1 MKAFS
6 LILILFSCLL
16 SAEIRHQYTLP
27 NNTDELGQLYIN
39 SNQDL
44 NLSTLPKIEG
54 LIWGSPS
61 VSSNTSIING
71 RRSHSSSV
79 RINFKALKPGDFTIP
94 AFKISGH
101 EVPAIDFKVQ
111 ASPYDDAYFIKTKI
125 EHEGD
130 SLYPGQFFRLKV
142 DIYLDQQYAIQGD
155 FPIPELT
162 SEGLKFRS
170 FANRSSQN
178 KHIEDY
184 QQTETQFNG
193 KTYHLISFNYVV
205 SALINGEYLV
215 STDHNLRIIK
225 RSGTP
230 GINRPITLQRQV
242 SFPKIKIKTLPPAP
256 ADAINT
262 SLVGDWS
269 LTTEMDKKESK
280 VGIPFTLSFSFKA
293 KDGDPE
299 RFNIDQQ
306 NFKYFRLLSE
316 NREIE
321 DDSLDSL
328 AATKIFVLAALGS
341 DVKLPEMKFAIFDP
355 IKESY
360 RILKAQFPTIKF
372 SGEKFKEVKASPR
385 PIRKNSDEQ
394 KHELNI
400 LVNTR
405 LPLITNL
412 HPLLF
417 VLASLLPLALFLK
430 TYTHMQLSPRARQKK
445 KLRQI
450 RRLLKKSTP
459 EKAHLIYKEHLMP
472 LLKQIHS
479 LQFGEGN
486 SQVIQLIS
494 DAELRKTLTEY
505 ENQRFQKDK
514 LQSLNGKKLSRALK
528 ALSFLF
534 ILAAPLSNQAQTTA
548 LKSSEHYIK
557 LLETEPENISAT
569 YHAALALDEE
579 KKYVLA
585 YAYTERLSRM
595 APRLEANQ
603 SLKAS
608 LAKKLKI
615 KTSETPRFRP
625 DELWT
630 VAIYI
635 WILTFLILCVFRKN
649 SKLLISALLTC
660 SFALA
665 LWSYTLSQ
673 NYWAKNQYTP
683 ITKEAASYTSVNNSL
698 KSGQAQQLSLYTAEA
713 FASQRILLK
722 LGKQSLWIERKDL
735 FKIW

>member
-27 NNTDELGQLYIN
+27 NNTDELGQLYI
-39 SNQDL
+39 SSDQDF
-44 NLSTLPKIEG
+44 NPPEFPKVDG
-54 LIWGSPS
+54 LLWGS
-61 VSSNTSIING
+61 TSKSFEIKNIFG
-71 RRSHSSSV
+71 RRSRV
-79 RINFKALKPGDFTIP
+79 YKLTVNFKPMKLGNITIP
-94 AFKISGH
+94 SFNVSNHKI
-101 EVPAIDFKVQ
+101 PAIDFNVQ
-111 ASPYDDAYFIKTKI
+111 ASPYDAAYFIKTKI
-125 EHEGD
+125 EHEGE

-205 SALINGEYLV
+205 SALINGEYSV

-242 SFPKIKIKTLPPAP
+242 SFSKIKIKTLPPAP
-256 ADAINT
+256 ANAINT

-280 VGIPFTLSFSFKA
+280 VGTPFTLSFSFKA

-306 NFKYFRLLSE
+306 NFKFFRLLSE

-328 AATKIFVLAALGS
+328 SATKIFVLAALGS
-341 DVKLPEMKFAIFDP
+341 DIQIPEMKFAVFDP
-355 IKESY
+355 IKERY
-360 RILKAQFPTIKF
+360 RILKAEFPTIKF
-372 SGEKFKEVKASPR
+372 SGEKFKEVKASPK

-400 LVNTR
+400 QEKTQ

-459 EKAHLIYKEHLMP
+459 EKAHMIYKEHLMP
-472 LLKQIHS
+472 LLKQVHS

-494 DAELRKTLTEY
+494 DDELRKALTEY
-505 ENQRFQKDK
+505 ENQRFQEDK
-514 LQSLNGKKLSRALK
+514 LKSLNGKNLSRALK

-534 ILAAPLSNQAQTTA
+534 ILAAPLSIQAQTTA

-579 KKYVLA
+579 KKHVLA
-585 YAYTERLSRM
+585 YAYTERISRM

-603 SLKAS
+603 DLKAS

-615 KTSETPRFRP
+615 KASKTPRFRP

-630 VAIYI
+630 VAIYL

-649 SKLLISALLTC
+649 SKLLIGALLTC

-683 ITKEAASYTSVNNSL
+683 ISKEASSYTSVNNSL
-698 KSGQAQQLSLYTAEA
+698 KSSQVQQLSIYTAEA

-722 LGKQSLWIERKDL
+722 LDKQSLWVERKDL
-735 FKIW
+735 FKVW